1 MARYGSRAGNLSG
14 LLGSIGSTIGEMGQ
28 PGQQY
33 IDTFRRQQAPTPEMD
48 SSESLADYAKWARR
62 NGYDEEADRYMAL
75 AYKQKEVEK
84 QQARDKQLGEAM
96 ADASRSGSI
105 AIREGERGDLGN
117 VDATIS
123 SLNSRLSDPAV
134 QANPDAVKAI
144 TSQVQRLENM
154 RPEFQAANTEAIARG
169 VVNIDRQIA
178 ALDKSDPNYE
188 QRKAGLESARAR
200 FMDQED
206 VEETY
211 QLKKLELME
220 IENRQNS
227 AMWTQ
232 QSSAVIAELKNAG
245 TDPSKIA
252 AVEAKYP
259 QYAAQIAAV
268 SPEILAQNETLA
280 KIRADDFRIE
290 SLPSEIDN
298 QRNRIAESNLTDA
311 QKADLN
317 SSLDAAENLVNGGQ
331 VYKPAAIES
340 YAKVVSRIDQMMN
353 QELAA
358 EAGVERQR
366 TERAVIAHEKAKM
379 VQVTEADARELASQ
393 MTDKDI
399 NDLTGDEI
407 TNARNTLLEEA
418 AEWEF
423 RTAVAAGRAEPRE
436 LDSDDKKVLT
446 QKLKNGDYGEEHDPA
461 VRLAAFDLTTQG
473 YSKEEVT
480 AFLTKELPEM
490 TADRAEA
497 LYDDMWEDLNSVDE
511 AVPTPAEVK
520 ADPYRKEQGLPFLK
534 PMEERYEEFLHRRS
548 QTVATRPPSGP
559 SVAQRQRDRLS
570 PPIGPMGN
578 PEDYNTDL
586 RKARENQPNSPYRS
600 RGGEQV
606 ASEPYINPR
615 YRLFGG

>member
-1 MARYGSRAGNLSG
+1 
-14 LLGSIGSTIGEMGQ
+14 
-28 PGQQY
+28 
-33 IDTFRRQQAPTPEMD
+33 MD
-48 SSESLADYAKWARR
+48 DSASLADYAKWARR
-62 NGYDEEADRYMAL
+62 NGYDEEADKYMAL
-75 AYKQKEVEK
+75 SYKQKEVEK
-84 QQARDKQLGEAM
+84 QEAKDKALGSAM
-96 ADASRSGSI
+96 ADASKSGSV

-123 SLNSRLSDPAV
+123 SLNRRLEDPAIK
-134 QANPDAVKAI
+134 ANPQAVQAI
-144 TSQVQRLENM
+144 TSQIQRLENK

-188 QRKAGLESARAR
+188 QRKAGLEGARAR
-200 FMDQED
+200 FMDQPD

-220 IENRQNS
+220 LENRQSS

-232 QSSAVIAELKNAG
+232 QSSAIVTELKNAG

-259 QYAAQIAAV
+259 QYAAQIAAI

-280 KIRADDFRIE
+280 KVRADGFRVE
-290 SLPSEIDN
+290 SLPNEIN
-298 QRNRIAESNLTDA
+298 AQRTRIAESNLT
-311 QKADLN
+311 QKQKDDLN
-317 SSLDAAENLVNGGQ
+317 TTLDGAERAINGGG
-331 VYKPAAIES
+331 VHPNAAITS
-340 YAKVVSRIDQMMN
+340 YENAVNRIDQMMN

-366 TERAVIAHEKAKM
+366 TERAVIMHEKAQM
-379 VQVTEADARELASQ
+379 VQVTEADARELASLR
-393 MTDKDI
+393 TGRDI
-399 NDLTGDEI
+399 EDLDEDEI
-407 TNARNTLLEEA
+407 ADARADLIAEA
-418 AEWEF
+418 AEWEY

-436 LDSDDKKVLT
+436 LDSEDKQALT
-446 QKLKNGDYGEEHDPA
+446 QKLKNDDYGEDHDSA
-461 VRLAAFDLTTQG
+461 VALAAFDLATQG
-473 YSKEEVT
+473 YSKEDVT

-497 LYDDMWEDLNSVDE
+497 LYDDMWEDLNNVDE

-534 PMEERYEEFLHRRS
+534 PLEERYAAFLQRRS

-586 RKARENQPNSPYRS
+586 RRARENQPNSPYRS
-600 RGGEQV
+600 QGGEQV
-606 ASEPYINPR
+606 ASAPYINPR
-615 YRLFGG
+615 YRQFGG